1 MWSRAIPHATQ
12 RASFALDSM
21 KCQGLRCRADVPCC
35 AAALYARRLLAEVC
49 MAIYIHCP
57 NCHERLTEM
66 HHHCTHCG
74 TALPPG
80 VLSALAAALGTTP
93 PTAPAFAVGAI
104 PAHVSSTPP
113 LAALYTAEEHGT
125 PPAHH
130 SALRPWLAALLSLIC
145 GLGQIYNGQIV
156 KGAVLLICGIA
167 AVVTW
172 QFLPGKI
179 LAPCL
184 WLYAIS
190 DAYLVARRT
199 LPLRPQRQRARH

>member
-1 MWSRAIPHATQ
+1 MRSRAIPHAAQ

-21 KCQGLRCRADVPCC
+21 QCQALRCRTDAQCC
-35 AAALYARRLLAEVC
+35 AAAPCGRRLLAEVC

-74 TALPPG
+74 MALPPG
-80 VLSALAAALGTTP
+80 VLSALAAALGMTP
-93 PTAPAFAVGAI
+93 PAAPAFAVGAI
-104 PAHVSSTPP
+104 PTHVSPSPS

-130 SALRPWLAALLSLIC
+130 SALRPWLAAILSLIC
-145 GLGQIYNGQIV
+145 GLGQLYNGQIV
-156 KGAVLLICGIA
+156 KGVVLLVCGIA
-167 AVVTW
+167 AVAAW
-172 QFLPGKI
+172 QSLLGKI
-179 LAPCL
+179 LASCL

-190 DAYLVARRT
+190 DAYLVARRA
-199 LPLRPQRQRARH
+199 LPLRPQRQRARP